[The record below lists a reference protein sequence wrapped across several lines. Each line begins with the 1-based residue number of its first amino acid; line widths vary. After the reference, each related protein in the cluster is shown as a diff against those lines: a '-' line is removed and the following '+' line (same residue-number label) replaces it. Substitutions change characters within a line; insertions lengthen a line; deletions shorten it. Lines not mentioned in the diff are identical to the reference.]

1 MFAVPTLTCTIT
13 AGYPPRHHAVAVR
26 HRDGKVFVRRQDG
39 LRNCDAR
46 LLRLRICL
54 DQRRKI
60 GPGIAKQ
67 IVDPTVGQ

>member
-1 MFAVPTLTCTIT
+1 M
-13 AGYPPRHHAVAVR
+13 R